1 MEIVKVLNNNVVLIT
16 DSDGTQRILTGRGI
30 GFQKSPGQHVD
41 LAKVIQVFSPETRE
55 EYVTLRDF
63 LLDISPEYVA
73 LARTIVDLAEASWN
87 VTFPESLTIAL
98 ADHISF
104 AVKRAEAGDVSA
116 HPLKSEVRQLF
127 PAEFHMAK
135 EAVRMA
141 REDTHLPISD
151 EETTAITLHLVNANA
166 FAGNDMSK
174 TFEMTET
181 LTQVFD
187 VLRSI
192 FDRDFASD
200 DINTARFITHL
211 RYFFT
216 RAANDQQ
223 LQDQSEAFNE
233 SVRDSFP
240 VAAQAAQRVRVVLE
254 MRLDARLTDDELTYL
269 ILHIARLTGNYE
281 RKQK

>member
-1 MEIVKVLNNNVVLIT
+1 
-16 DSDGTQRILTGRGI
+16 
-30 GFQKSPGQHVD
+30 
-41 LAKVIQVFSPETRE
+41 
-55 EYVTLRDF
+55 
-63 LLDISPEYVA
+63 
-73 LARTIVDLAEASWN
+73 
-87 VTFPESLTIAL
+87 
-98 ADHISF
+98 
-104 AVKRAEAGDVSA
+104 
-116 HPLKSEVRQLF
+116 
-127 PAEFHMAK
+127 
-135 EAVRMA
+135 MA
-141 REDTHLPISD
+141 REDARLPISD

>member
-141 REDTHLPISD
+141 REDARLPISD

-192 FDRDFASD
+192 FDRDFVSD

>member
-1 MEIVKVLNNNVVLIT
+1 M
-16 DSDGTQRILTGRGI
+16 
-30 GFQKSPGQHVD
+30 
-41 LAKVIQVFSPETRE
+41 
-55 EYVTLRDF
+55 
-63 LLDISPEYVA
+63 
-73 LARTIVDLAEASWN
+73 ARTIVDLAEASWN

-141 REDTHLPISD
+141 REDARLPISD